1 MNEVVPAAIAF
12 FALGANFLGTLY
24 LLLLQ
29 PRSRAL
35 RWFAVFELDIMVWL
49 ALQGWMFATASE
61 TPAVLSA
68 YALSIHLLPALFVID
83 ALIDTRDIGP
93 RPIFGLL
100 ILAAATFPLTLG
112 AFYDTGG
119 ELAEIGALAWQIVGW
134 VLGSALQ
141 VRRELPAALAQG
153 TRRKTRIVVLG
164 FLVVAVPASVVLGWL
179 TDDSFFVFAMPLVT
193 VAVQIAIFIGVTQL
207 RFYDIEASSARRGDL
222 ASDAAALQRNA
233 LVGELAASFAH
244 EVRNPLTGVRSLAQ
258 RLAEEEIDEPTRRRY
273 AGVIVREVGRVEQIV
288 ARLLGVSRR
297 ASAPSSGS
305 DPTELATLFDDLR
318 ILVAA
323 RAERSGVEVRVDAR
337 GLSVEASRETLAQA
351 LLNLLLNA
359 LEHSPS
365 GGRVDLMAREENG
378 RAVLAVTDQGPGVAR
393 SERERIFEPLYS
405 LGGGT
410 GLGLA
415 VVRRIA
421 TEAGW
426 EVEVGDAPGGG
437 AEFRLRVPPASGFAG
452 EQSEVA

>member
-1 MNEVVPAAIAF
+1 MSDVLPAAIAF
-12 FALGANFLGTLY
+12 FALGANLLGTLY

-35 RWFAVFELDIMVWL
+35 RWFALFELDIMVWL
-49 ALQGWMFATASE
+49 ALQGWFFATGDE
-61 TPAVLSA
+61 TPALLSA

-83 ALIDTRDIGP
+83 SLIDTHDIGL
-93 RPIFGLL
+93 RPILGLL
-100 ILAAATFPLTLG
+100 ALAAVTSPFSLDAIHGSGGEVAELG
-112 AFYDTGG
+112 A
-119 ELAEIGALAWQIVGW
+119 IVWQVVGW
-134 VLGSALQ
+134 ALGSAIH
-141 VRRELPAALAQG
+141 VRREVPAAFAKG
-153 TRRKTRIVVLG
+153 ARRKTRVVVLG
-164 FLVVAVPASVVLGWL
+164 FLVVVVPASIVLGWL

-193 VAVQIAIFIGVTQL
+193 VAIQIALFIGVTQL
-207 RFYDIEASSARRGDL
+207 RFYDIEVSSARRGEL
-222 ASDAAALQRNA
+222 ASDAASLQRNA

-258 RLAEEEIDEPTRRRY
+258 RLAEEEIDEPARRRY

-288 ARLLGVSRR
+288 ANLLQVSQR
-297 ASAPSSGS
+297 AGAPASETG
-305 DPTELATLFDDLR
+305 PTQLTILFDDLR

-323 RAERSGVEVRVDAR
+323 RAERSGVEVRVDAT
-337 GLSVEASRETLAQA
+337 GLRVDAPRETLAQT

-365 GGRVDLMAREENG
+365 GGRVDLTAREEDG
-378 RAVLAVTDQGPGVAR
+378 RAVLAVADQGPGVTR

-421 TEAGW
+421 AESGW

-437 AEFRLRVPPASGFAG
+437 AEFRLRIPLASGLAG
-452 EQSEVA
+452 EIA